1 MIRYMKKDFYL
12 DLISFIIFFLWINN
26 CNKNEILD
34 YLISFYFI
42 KLLKIKQI
50 FKNFEELLV
59 TDENY
64 FHIFSLFILL
74 IRIFVVTHLAAC
86 IWYYIGN
93 AYSLPD
99 NSWLVSKNLMNKPLK
114 IKYLYSFYYIII
126 TMNTVG
132 YGDIIPQNS
141 AEMLFCIVFVVI
153 GCMMFAYCLNCMG
166 TIFHALYKK
175 DRELKEEL
183 FLINDF
189 MKSKNISQKFQMRIR
204 KYLQQVWVAEKQSN
218 LDNSKKV
225 FNKLS
230 QSLQSELLKE
240 AYGSI
245 VNKIDLLSLNF
256 SPLILDELIKT
267 MKEENY
273 PPGETIFKKGEYKN
287 KDLFFIKKGVVE
299 IFVENEIIEKDN
311 KIILQQLNE
320 GSIFGEIAF
329 FSDMMRTASVK
340 SKEYTTLIRFNQN
353 EFKKLIEE
361 SNEDKEKYNYIR
373 DQINLYHNYDDL
385 FLKCYSC
392 NQRNHLITECPL
404 IHRKILSEFVLAKYN
419 YSENQKRNIIKR
431 TLKKHKFIIESQV
444 NKFETIK
451 SIFIKESEL
460 FEDNSELVDNS
471 ESNIIRDMSQ
481 NREFTFESIEESSNK
496 HDFKS
501 NLTSSYECISSL
513 NKRKS
518 EKEIKSSKN
527 LSKIKIITLEGKN
540 THYFFIYLF
549 ANILRNQ

>member
-1 MIRYMKKDFYL
+1 MSIFLSSGSTLDTDDPNDSPFSKEISPSSDPNNKAQTLMCFPSFKPDNLQYIPEEPFNDNESLVHINDEVNFYL
-12 DLISFIIFFLWINN
+12 P
-26 CNKNEILD
+26 KEIL
-34 YLISFYFI
+34 L
-42 KLLKIKQI
+42 
-50 FKNFEELLV
+50 NFDAETQNLRS
-59 TDENY
+59 NP
-64 FHIFSLFILL
+64 LL
-74 IRIFVVTHLAAC
+74 IYDRNQGDFRDFNQNDGYLYF
-86 IWYYIGN
+86 W
-93 AYSLPD
+93 
-99 NSWLVSKNLMNKPLK
+99 SKN
-114 IKYLYSFYYIII
+114 
-126 TMNTVG
+126 
-132 YGDIIPQNS
+132 
-141 AEMLFCIVFVVI
+141 
-153 GCMMFAYCLNCMG
+153 
-166 TIFHALYKK
+166 
-175 DRELKEEL
+175 
-183 FLINDF
+183 
-189 MKSKNISQKFQMRIR
+189 
-204 KYLQQVWVAEKQSN
+204 KQSN
-218 LDNSKKV
+218 DHNPLKYVICITIFSESLEELQNSLNGIYKNAKFFKDSGISEQQLCVIVLFDGVNAISPDIRKKV